1 MKARK
6 ASSPRRPAAAPE
18 APGVLC
24 GTDFTENARS
34 ALAVA
39 ALFAR
44 RWQAPLTVA
53 HAAPGVERDA
63 ARVTLA
69 AEVARLDPTPDSG
82 IHQKIL
88 GGEPDEAL
96 VELATPESTR
106 LIVLAS
112 LGRRAAARWFL
123 GSVSAR
129 TAERAAVPTLVVRRP
144 DPLLNWL
151 RGETPLR
158 VFVAFNF
165 TSTSEAAVRWASS
178 LRTLGPCELTVAYV
192 DFPAESHARLAAA
205 GPVPL
210 VGSNPEVKEI
220 LLRDLRAKV
229 TELLGSTEFKA
240 RVESNWGRA
249 DARLADLADEE
260 GAELVVVGSH
270 QYQGFERLWQSS
282 VSRGLLH
289 RAGVSVA
296 VIPTRSEHRHS
307 AGGIPWVWRVLAST
321 DFSDLGNHAI
331 PHAYAALPQGGAMK
345 LVHVVDPYALP
356 EGEYVQG
363 FKTPRTEAQHR
374 KLIEAAAARLRELV
388 PSEADERGITTE
400 VEVIEHPFPAK
411 AICREAE
418 RFGADL
424 VCLGTHGRSGI
435 SQTVLGSVAQEVL
448 AASRRPVQLVKPPK
462 A

>member
-1 MKARK
+1 MKTRK
-6 ASSPRRPAAAPE
+6 PTSPRRPASPDV
-18 APGVLC
+18 PGVLC

-44 RWQAPLTVA
+44 RWQTPLTVA
-53 HAAPGVERDA
+53 HAAPGVEREA
-63 ARVTLA
+63 ARAALS
-69 AEVARLDPTPDSG
+69 AEVARLESAPEAG
-82 IHQKIL
+82 LHQKVL

-96 VELATPESTR
+96 VELATPASTR

-112 LGRRAAARWFL
+112 LGRRAAPRWFL

-129 TAERAAVPTLVVRRP
+129 TAEHAAVPTLVVRRP
-144 DPLLNWL
+144 EPLLNWL
-151 RGETPLR
+151 RGQTPLR
-158 VFVAFNF
+158 IFVAFNF
-165 TSTSEAAVRWASS
+165 TSTSEAAVRWAAS

-192 DFPAESHARLAAA
+192 DFPAESHARFAGV

-210 VGSNPEVKEI
+210 VGNNPEVMAL

-229 TELLGSTEFKA
+229 TEILGSTEFKA
-240 RVESNWGRA
+240 RVESNWGRP

-296 VIPTRSEHRHS
+296 VIPTRSEHRQTV
-307 AGGIPWVWRVLAST
+307 GGIPWVWRVLACT
-321 DFSDLGNHAI
+321 DFSDLGNHAL
-331 PHAYAALPQGGAMK
+331 PHAYAALPQGGAIK

-400 VEVIEHPFPAK
+400 VEVIEHPSPAK

-424 VCLGTHGRSGI
+424 LCLGTHGRSGL
-435 SQTVLGSVAQEVL
+435 SKTVLGSVAQEVL
-448 AASRRPVQLVKPPK
+448 AASRRPVQLVRSPE